1 MAVWDRQ
8 PGEPDEAYEAFARYL
23 AHPEPLLGDFA
34 RAYRLNVS
42 TVARLAATYRWRAR
56 RAALTDHLVQARVV
70 AAEHEA
76 RDLGAEISRH
86 LGVAV
91 DLAGEAFR
99 TALATGDLPSL
110 REAVQILAE
119 AHKQVQLGAGKP
131 TAIVD
136 MGGSTDEDL
145 EAAELALQA
154 LRRTTKKDPAGG
166 MQDPDQEPGPDG
178 DLH

>member
-1 MAVWDRQ
+1 VAVWDRQ

-42 TVARLAATYRWRAR
+42 TVGRLAATYRWRAR
-56 RAALTDHLVQARVV
+56 RAALTAHLVQARIV

-76 RDLGAEISRH
+76 RDLGAEIARH

-91 DLAGEAFR
+91 DLAGETIQ
-99 TALATGDLPSL
+99 TALASGDLPSVRDAL
-110 REAVQILAE
+110 AILAE
-119 AHKQVQLGAGKP
+119 AHKQVQLGSGKP

-136 MGGSTDEDL
+136 MGGSTDADL
-145 EAAELALQA
+145 EAAELALAA
-154 LRRTTKKDPAGG
+154 LRGAGQDPAGG
-166 MQDPDQEPGPDG
+166 SQDPGQEPDESV
-178 DLH
+178 H